1 MLSPSHP
8 GDDGEVYEEPDEA
21 DIAVFLSLLDHY
33 PHIDL
38 FLAAV
43 LGRTKQ
49 PVKLR
54 ALLVARCHPWPF

>member
-8 GDDGEVYEEPDEA
+8 ADDGEVYEKPDEA
-21 DIAVFLSLLDHY
+21 NIAAFRSLLDHY

-43 LGRTKQ
+43 LGGTKQ

-54 ALLVARCHPWPF
+54 ALLVVCCHLWPF